1 MVNPINPS
9 DDHHDIVDLAEI
21 GDKSL
26 LLKRR
31 ELALISERVF
41 QHHGVPNGAWAAA
54 RNNFLDVV
62 VLLKAEA
69 LSGLIEVI
77 ASPHPVHPDGLGVD
91 TSNGGHRIDARH
103 QHSLVIGSIVGN
115 AVESLLADS
124 PNVTLSVLNVASPR
138 FLAGI
143 VHRLARRG
151 VQVQIVEGENSA
163 TFLAQGTIQ
172 DGRPSSHGD
181 LVEGITVAPALWW
194 PIYNAS
200 ALALSHITEISR
212 FHTGNTPS
220 PTARRLAI
228 K

>member
-1 MVNPINPS
+1 MNPAQ
-9 DDHHDIVDLAEI
+9 DHHDMVDLEEI
-21 GDKSL
+21 GDEPL

-31 ELALISERVF
+31 ELTLISERVF
-41 QHHGVPNGAWAAA
+41 QHRGVPNGAWAAA

-69 LSGLIEVI
+69 VAGLMEVI

-115 AVESLLADS
+115 AIESLLAHS
-124 PNVTLSVLNVASPR
+124 RSVTLSVVNVASPR
-138 FLAGI
+138 FLAGV

-151 VQVQIVEGENSA
+151 VEVQIVEGENSA
-163 TFLAQGTIQ
+163 TFLARGAIQGT
-172 DGRPSSHGD
+172 RPSSHGD

-200 ALALSHITEISR
+200 TLALSHVTEISR

>member
-1 MVNPINPS
+1 MNPAQ
-9 DDHHDIVDLAEI
+9 DHLDMVDLEKI
-21 GDKSL
+21 GDEPL

-31 ELALISERVF
+31 ELTLISERVF
-41 QHHGVPNGAWAAA
+41 QHRGVPNGAWAAA
-54 RNNFLDVV
+54 RNNFLDVA

-69 LSGLIEVI
+69 VAGLMEII

-91 TSNGGHRIDARH
+91 ISHDGHRIDARH
-103 QHSLVIGSIVGN
+103 QHALVVGAILGN
-115 AVESLLADS
+115 AIESLLAHTDS
-124 PNVTLSVLNVASPR
+124 ATLSVLNVASPR

-151 VQVQIVEGENSA
+151 VRVQIVEGENSA

-172 DGRPSSHGD
+172 RTRPSSHGD
-181 LVEGITVAPALWW
+181 LVEGITVDPSLWW

-200 ALALSHITEISR
+200 TLALSHVTEISR

-220 PTARRLAI
+220 PTPRRLAI
-228 K
+228 T

>member
-1 MVNPINPS
+1 MNPAQ
-9 DDHHDIVDLAEI
+9 DHLDMVDLEKI
-21 GDKSL
+21 GDEPL

-31 ELALISERVF
+31 ELTLISERVF
-41 QHHGVPNGAWAAA
+41 QHRGVPNGAWAAA
-54 RNNFLDVV
+54 RNNFLDVA

-69 LSGLIEVI
+69 VAGLMEVV

-91 TSNGGHRIDARH
+91 ISHDGHRIDARH
-103 QHSLVIGSIVGN
+103 QHALVVGAIIGNSL
-115 AVESLLADS
+115 ESLLADS
-124 PNVTLSVLNVASPR
+124 RSVTLSVVNVASPR
-138 FLAGI
+138 FLAGV

-151 VQVQIVEGENSA
+151 VQVQVVEGESSA
-163 TFLAQGTIQ
+163 TFLAEGAIQ
-172 DGRPSSHGD
+172 EGRPSSHGD
-181 LVEGITVAPALWW
+181 LVQGILVAPSLWW

-200 ALALSHITEISR
+200 TLALSHITEISR